1 MKKFVFV
8 LLAFSLS
15 LSAQESVLDSLE
27 VQNLEEVIVSSVR
40 VKDNIPIAFNNVSKE
55 EISKRNL
62 GQDIPILLNFL
73 PNVVTTSDAGAG
85 IGYTGIRIRGVNSQ
99 STNVTI
105 NGIPYNDA
113 ESLGTFW
120 VDLPDFSSSVE
131 NLQVQRGIGTSVNGS
146 SAFGASI
153 NILTD
158 KISQNPYFESAN
170 TIGSFNTVK
179 NNFRFSTG
187 LLNETIEFSGRL
199 SKIDSDGYIDRASSD
214 LKSYFLQLSYKKN
227 KTLLKFL
234 NFGGHEI
241 TYQAWNGIDLQTLEN
256 NRTYNPSGLYYDL
269 NGEERF
275 HENEVDNYKQDHFQF
290 HWTQSFSENLS
301 SNLGLNL
308 TNGRGYYEQYNE
320 NGSEDFITRKWLDN
334 QFYVINY
341 TLNYLKNNNNIIFG
355 STYSEYDGDHFG
367 ETIWSQNSGDIEFTD
382 LFYNGNGLKKDFSNF
397 IKSIYQISN
406 DVSIYA
412 DLQLRNIDYQT
423 TGSTSNIDQLVVDK
437 KYSFFNPKAGLN
449 YDINQKN
456 KIYFSLSKAHR
467 EPTRSDFENNINIQP
482 EELID
487 YELGWKY
494 NAEKFF
500 FNSNLYYMGYKN
512 QLVLTG
518 ALDDV
523 GSPIRENSG
532 KSYRTG
538 IEIESVY
545 KATNKLNI
553 SANISLSENKNVDY
567 KTNYNGVITDWGDTD
582 ISFSPNVISSAGIQ
596 FSASQDLTFTLLNKF
611 VGNQYMSNTESN
623 ISKLSSYSTTDLNIL
638 YTIENSA
645 LWMFGSAYFSEIIVT
660 AMINNIFNKEYVSN
674 GYYYTYDDTWSD
686 PNLITTIEGTGYYPQ
701 AKRNFLLGLTFKL

>member
-40 VKDNIPIAFNNVSKE
+40 VKDNIPIAFNNISKE

-532 KSYRTG
+532 KSYRMG
-538 IEIESVY
+538 IELESVY

-596 FSASQDLTFTLLNKF
+596 FIASQDLTFTLLNKF

-638 YTIENSA
+638 YTIKN
-645 LWMFGSAYFSEIIVT
+645 SAYFSEIIVT

-686 PNLITTIEGTGYYPQ
+686 PNSITTIEGTGYYPQ

>member
-423 TGSTSNIDQLVVDK
+423 SGSTSNIDQLVVDK

-494 NAEKFF
+494 NSEKFF

-538 IEIESVY
+538 IELESVY

-553 SANISLSENKNVDY
+553 SANISFSENKNVDY

-638 YTIENSA
+638 YTIKN
-645 LWMFGSAYFSEIIVT
+645 SAYFSEIIVT

-686 PNLITTIEGTGYYPQ
+686 PNIITTIEGTGYYPQ

>member
-40 VKDNIPIAFNNVSKE
+40 VKDNIPIAFNNISKE

-308 TNGRGYYEQYNE
+308 TNGKGYYEQYNE

-494 NAEKFF
+494 NAEKFL

-532 KSYRTG
+532 KSYRMG
-538 IEIESVY
+538 IELESVY

-553 SANISLSENKNVDY
+553 SANISLSENKNVNY

-596 FSASQDLTFTLLNKF
+596 FIASQDLTLTLLNKF

-623 ISKLSSYSTTDLNIL
+623 ISKLSSYSTSDLNIL
-638 YTIENSA
+638 YTIKN
-645 LWMFGSAYFSEIIVT
+645 SAYFSEIIVT

-686 PNLITTIEGTGYYPQ
+686 PNSITTIEGTGYYPQ

>member
-1 MKKFVFV
+1 MKKIVFV
-8 LLAFSLS
+8 LLAYSIT
-15 LSAQESVLDSLE
+15 LSAQESVIDSLE
-27 VQNLEEVIVSSVR
+27 IQNLEEVIVSSVR
-40 VKDNIPIAFNNVSKE
+40 VKENIPIAFNNVSKD

-85 IGYTGIRIRGVNSQ
+85 IGYTGIRIRGINSQ

-131 NLQVQRGIGTSVNGS
+131 NLQMQRGIGTSVNGS

-158 KISQNPYFESAN
+158 KISEEPYFESAN
-170 TIGSFNTVK
+170 SVGSFNTLK
-179 NNFRFSTG
+179 NNFSFSTG
-187 LLNETIEFSGRL
+187 LLNNTFEFSGRI

-214 LKSYFLQLSYKKN
+214 LKSHFFQLSYKKN
-227 KTLLKFL
+227 KSLFKFL

-256 NRTYNPSGLYYDL
+256 DRTYNPSGLYYDL
-269 NGEERF
+269 NGQEQF

-290 HWTQSFSENLS
+290 HWTQSISSNII

-308 TNGRGYYEQYNE
+308 TNGKGYYEQYNE

-341 TLNYLKNNNNIIFG
+341 NVNYSKNKNNLIFG
-355 STYSEYDGDHFG
+355 STYSEYDGDHYG
-367 ETIWSQNSGDIEFTD
+367 ETIWSQNSGNIAFTD

-397 IKSIYQISN
+397 IKSIYQFSERIG
-406 DVSIYA
+406 IYA
-412 DLQLRNIDYQT
+412 DLQLRKIDYT
-423 TGSTSNIDQLVVDK
+423 TSGSTSNVEDLTVNK
-437 KYSFFNPKAGLN
+437 HYSFFNPKAGLN
-449 YDINQKN
+449 FTLNDKN
-456 KIYFSLSKAHR
+456 KIYFSLSRAYR

-482 EELID
+482 EELVD
-487 YELGWKY
+487 YELGWKF
-494 NAEKFF
+494 NTKKFYF
-500 FNSNLYYMGYKN
+500 SSNLYYMNYKN

-523 GSPIRENSG
+523 GSPIRKNSG
-532 KSYRTG
+532 KSFRKG
-538 IEIESVY
+538 IELESIF
-545 KATNKLNI
+545 KATNNLDISSNI
-553 SANISLSENKNVDY
+553 SFSRNKNIDY
-567 KTNYNGVITDWGDTD
+567 KTNFDGVVTNWGDTD
-582 ISFSPNVISSAGIQ
+582 ISFSPDLVSSIGVNFRPKEDINISI
-596 FSASQDLTFTLLNKF
+596 LNKF
-611 VGNQYMSNTESN
+611 VGEQFMSNTESVV
-623 ISKLSSYSTTDLNIL
+623 SKLNSYSTTDLNFI
-638 YTIENSA
+638 YS
-645 LWMFGSAYFSEIIVT
+645 FKRSKHFKEIIFT

-674 GYYYTYDDTWSD
+674 GYYYTYDDTWSE
-686 PNLITTIEGTGYYPQ
+686 PNMITTIEGTGYYPQ
-701 AKRNFLLGLTFKL
+701 ALRNFLFGITFKL

>member
-15 LSAQESVLDSLE
+15 LSAQESVLVSLE

-40 VKDNIPIAFNNVSKE
+40 VKDNIPIAFNNISKE

-290 HWTQSFSENLS
+290 HWTQLFSENLS
-301 SNLGLNL
+301 SNIGLNL

-355 STYSEYDGDHFG
+355 STYSKYDGDHFG

-382 LFYNGNGLKKDFSNF
+382 LFYDGNGLKKDFSNF

-449 YDINQKN
+449 YDLNQKN

-494 NAEKFF
+494 NAEKFL
-500 FNSNLYYMGYKN
+500 FNSNLYYMSYKN

-538 IEIESVY
+538 IELESVY

-638 YTIENSA
+638 YTIKN
-645 LWMFGSAYFSEIIVT
+645 SAYFSEIIVT
-660 AMINNIFNKEYVSN
+660 AMINNIFDKEYVSN
-674 GYYYTYDDTWSD
+674 GFYYTYDDTWSD

>member
-8 LLAFSLS
+8 LLAFSIS

-423 TGSTSNIDQLVVDK
+423 SGSTSNIDQLVVDK

-494 NAEKFF
+494 NSEKFF

-538 IEIESVY
+538 IELESVY

-596 FSASQDLTFTLLNKF
+596 FNASQDLTLTLLNKF

-638 YTIENSA
+638 YTIKN
-645 LWMFGSAYFSEIIVT
+645 SAYFSEIIVT

>member
-40 VKDNIPIAFNNVSKE
+40 VKDNIPIAFNNISKE

-269 NGEERF
+269 NGVERF

-355 STYSEYDGDHFG
+355 STYSKYDGDHFG
-367 ETIWSQNSGDIEFTD
+367 KTIWSQNSGDIEFTD
-382 LFYNGNGLKKDFSNF
+382 LFYDGNGLKKDFSNF

-449 YDINQKN
+449 YDLNQKN

-494 NAEKFF
+494 NAEKFL
-500 FNSNLYYMGYKN
+500 FNSNLYYMSYKN

-538 IEIESVY
+538 IELESVY

-638 YTIENSA
+638 YTIKN
-645 LWMFGSAYFSEIIVT
+645 SAYFSEIIVT
-660 AMINNIFNKEYVSN
+660 AMINNIFDKEYVSN
-674 GYYYTYDDTWSD
+674 GFYYTYDDTWSD

>member
-290 HWTQSFSENLS
+290 HWTHSFSENLS

-406 DVSIYA
+406 DISIYA

-423 TGSTSNIDQLVVDK
+423 FGSTSNIDQLVVDK

-532 KSYRTG
+532 KSYRMG
-538 IEIESVY
+538 IELESVY

-553 SANISLSENKNVDY
+553 SANISFSENKNVDY

-596 FSASQDLTFTLLNKF
+596 FIASQDLTLTLLNKF

-638 YTIENSA
+638 YTIKN
-645 LWMFGSAYFSEIIVT
+645 SAYFSEIIFT

>member
-367 ETIWSQNSGDIEFTD
+367 ETIWSQNSGNIEFTD

-423 TGSTSNIDQLVVDK
+423 SGSTSNIDQLVVDK

-494 NAEKFF
+494 NSEKFF

-538 IEIESVY
+538 IELESVY

-553 SANISLSENKNVDY
+553 SANISFSENKNVDY

-596 FSASQDLTFTLLNKF
+596 FSSSQDLTFILLNKF

-638 YTIENSA
+638 YTIKN
-645 LWMFGSAYFSEIIVT
+645 SAYFSEIIVT

>member
-1 MKKFVFV
+1 MKKIVFV
-8 LLAFSLS
+8 LLAFSIS
-15 LSAQESVLDSLE
+15 LSAQESVVDSLE
-27 VQNLEEVIVSSVR
+27 IQNLEEVIVSSIR

-73 PNVVTTSDAGAG
+73 PNAVTTSDAGAG
-85 IGYTGIRIRGVNSQ
+85 IGYTGIRIRGINSQ
-99 STNVTI
+99 SINVTI

-158 KISQNPYFESAN
+158 KISQNPYFEVAN
-170 TIGSFNTVK
+170 TVGSFNTIK
-179 NNFRFSTG
+179 NNLRFSTG
-187 LLNETIEFSGRL
+187 LLNGTFEFSGRL
-199 SKIDSDGYIDRASSD
+199 SKIDSDGYIDRAFSD

-227 KTLLKFL
+227 KTLLKFI
-234 NFGGHEI
+234 NFAGHER

-256 NRTYNPSGLYYDL
+256 NRTFNPSGLYYDL

-290 HWTQSFSENLS
+290 HWTQSISKNLT

-308 TNGRGYYEQYNE
+308 TNGKGAYEQYNE

-334 QFYVINY
+334 QFYVINFN
-341 TLNYLKNNNNIIFG
+341 LNYLKKKSNLILG

-406 DVSIYA
+406 DISIYA
-412 DLQLRNIDYQT
+412 DLQLRKIDYET
-423 TGSTSNIDQLVVDK
+423 SGSTSNVDELAVNK
-437 KYSFFNPKAGLN
+437 KYSFFNPKAGFNYSLN
-449 YDINQKN
+449 DKN
-456 KIYFSLSKAHR
+456 KIYFSLSRAFR
-467 EPTRSDFENNINIQP
+467 EPTRSDFENNLNIQP
-482 EELID
+482 EELAD
-487 YELGWKY
+487 YEFGWKY
-494 NAEKFF
+494 KSEKFYF
-500 FNSNLYYMGYKN
+500 GSNLYYMNYKN

-523 GSPIRENSG
+523 GTPIRENSG
-532 KSYRTG
+532 KSYRKG
-538 IEIESVY
+538 IELETML
-545 KATNKLNI
+545 KASNNIDISTNI
-553 SANISLSENKNVDY
+553 SFSKNKNIDY
-567 KTNYNGVITDWGDTD
+567 KTNFNGEVTNWGDTD
-582 ISFSPNVISSAGIQ
+582 ISFSPNLISSIALNYNPKK
-596 FSASQDLTFTLLNKF
+596 DLNISLLNKF
-611 VGNQYMSNTESN
+611 VGDQYMSNTESVV
-623 ISKLSSYSTTDLNIL
+623 SKLNSYSTTDLNFI
-638 YTIENSA
+638 YS
-645 LWMFGSAYFSEIIVT
+645 FKKSKYFNEIIFT
-660 AMINNIFNKEYVSN
+660 AMLNNIFNKEYVSN

-686 PNLITTIEGTGYYPQ
+686 PNMVSTIEGTGYYPQ
-701 AKRNFLLGLTFKL
+701 AKRNFLIGFTFKL

>member
-1 MKKFVFV
+1 MKKILFV
-8 LLAFSLS
+8 LLAFSVS

-85 IGYTGIRIRGVNSQ
+85 FGYTGIRIRGVNSQ

-120 VDLPDFSSSVE
+120 VDLPDLSSSIE

-158 KISQNPYFESAN
+158 KISQNPYFQSAN

-187 LLNETIEFSGRL
+187 LLNEVIEFSGRL

-341 TLNYLKNNNNIIFG
+341 TLNYFLNNNNNIIFG
-355 STYSEYDGDHFG
+355 STYSKYDGDHFG

-397 IKSIYQISN
+397 IKSIFQISY

-456 KIYFSLSKAHR
+456 KIYFSLSKAQR

-494 NAEKFF
+494 NAEKFL
-500 FNSNLYYMGYKN
+500 FNSNLYYMSYKN

-532 KSYRTG
+532 KTYRKG
-538 IEIESVY
+538 IELESVY
-545 KATNKLNI
+545 EATNKLNI
-553 SANISLSENKNVDY
+553 SANISLSENKNIDY

-582 ISFSPNVISSAGIQ
+582 ISFSPNIISSAGVQ
-596 FSASQDLTFTLLNKF
+596 FNASEDLTFILFNKF
-611 VGNQYMSNTESN
+611 VGDQYMSNTESM
-623 ISKLSSYSTTDLNIL
+623 ISKLSSYSTIDFSML
-638 YTIENSA
+638 YTIKNSK
-645 LWMFGSAYFSEIIVT
+645 YFSEIVIT
-660 AMINNIFNKEYVSN
+660 AMLNNIFNKEYVSN

-686 PNLITTIEGTGYYPQ
+686 PNIITTIEGTGYYPQ
-701 AKRNFLLGLTFKL
+701 AKRNFLLGFTFKL

>member
-1 MKKFVFV
+1 MKKIVFV
-8 LLAFSLS
+8 LLAFSLA
-15 LSAQESVLDSLE
+15 LNAQESVIDSLE

-55 EISKRNL
+55 DISKRNL

-73 PNVVTTSDAGAG
+73 PNVITTSDAGAG

-158 KISQNPYFESAN
+158 KISHNPYFESAN

-290 HWTQSFSENLS
+290 HWTQSISNNLS

-308 TNGRGYYEQYNE
+308 TNGKGYYEQYNE
-320 NGSEDFITRKWLDN
+320 SGSEDFITRKWLDN

-341 TLNYLKNNNNIIFG
+341 NLNYLKNKNNIIFG

-367 ETIWSQNSGDIEFTD
+367 ETIWSQNSGNIEFTD

-406 DVSIYA
+406 NLSVYA
-412 DLQLRNIDYQT
+412 DFQLRNIDYKT
-423 TGSTSNIDQLVVDK
+423 AGSTSNIDELAVNK
-437 KYSFFNPKAGLN
+437 KYSFFNPKAGFN
-449 YDINQKN
+449 YSINKN
-456 KIYFSLSKAHR
+456 NRLYFSLSKAFR
-467 EPTRSDFENNINIQP
+467 EPTRSDFENNVDIQP
-482 EELID
+482 EELVD

-494 NAEKFF
+494 NAEKFL
-500 FNSNLYYMGYKN
+500 FNSNLYYMSYKN

-518 ALDDV
+518 AIDDV
-523 GSPIRENSG
+523 GSTIRENSG
-532 KSYRTG
+532 KSYRVG
-538 IEIESVY
+538 VELESVY
-545 KATNKLNI
+545 KATNRLNI
-553 SANISLSENKNVDY
+553 SANISFSENKNIDY
-567 KTNYNGVITDWGDTD
+567 KTNFNGVITNWGDTE
-582 ISFSPNVISSAGIQ
+582 ISFSPNIVSSAGILYN
-596 FSASQDLTFTLLNKF
+596 ASDDLTFTLYNKL
-611 VGNQYMSNTESN
+611 VGDQYMSNTESV

-638 YTIENSA
+638 YTIKNSN
-645 LWMFGSAYFSEIIVT
+645 YFSEIIIT
-660 AMINNIFNKEYVSN
+660 AMLNNIFNKEYVSN

-686 PNLITTIEGTGYYPQ
+686 PNIITTIEGTGYYPQ
-701 AKRNFLLGLTFKL
+701 AKRNFLLGFTFKL

>member
-423 TGSTSNIDQLVVDK
+423 SGSTSNIDQLVVDK

-494 NAEKFF
+494 NSEKFF

-538 IEIESVY
+538 IELESVY

-638 YTIENSA
+638 YTIKN
-645 LWMFGSAYFSEIIVT
+645 SAYFSEIIVT

>member
-423 TGSTSNIDQLVVDK
+423 FGSTSNIDQLVVDK

-494 NAEKFF
+494 NSEKFF

-532 KSYRTG
+532 KSYRMG
-538 IEIESVY
+538 IELESVY

-553 SANISLSENKNVDY
+553 SANISFSENKNVDY

-638 YTIENSA
+638 YTIKN
-645 LWMFGSAYFSEIIVT
+645 SAYFSEIIVT

>member
-423 TGSTSNIDQLVVDK
+423 LGSTSNIDQLVVDK

-532 KSYRTG
+532 KSYRMG
-538 IEIESVY
+538 IELESVY

-638 YTIENSA
+638 YTIKN
-645 LWMFGSAYFSEIIVT
+645 SAYFSEIIVT

-686 PNLITTIEGTGYYPQ
+686 PNSITTIEGTGYYPQ

>member
-1 MKKFVFV
+1 MKKIVFV

-27 VQNLEEVIVSSVR
+27 IQNLEEVIVSSVR

-308 TNGRGYYEQYNE
+308 TNGKGYYEQYNE

-538 IEIESVY
+538 IELESVY

-638 YTIENSA
+638 YTIKN
-645 LWMFGSAYFSEIIVT
+645 SAYFSEIIVT

-686 PNLITTIEGTGYYPQ
+686 PNSITTIEGTGYYPQ

>member
-308 TNGRGYYEQYNE
+308 TNGKGYYEQYNE

-423 TGSTSNIDQLVVDK
+423 FGSTSNIDQLVVDK

-494 NAEKFF
+494 NAEKFL

-532 KSYRTG
+532 KSYRMG
-538 IEIESVY
+538 IELESVY

-638 YTIENSA
+638 YTIKN
-645 LWMFGSAYFSEIIVT
+645 SAYFSEIIVT

>member
-290 HWTQSFSENLS
+290 HWTQSFSKNLS

-320 NGSEDFITRKWLDN
+320 NGTEDFITRKWLDN
-334 QFYVINY
+334 QFYVFNY
-341 TLNYLKNNNNIIFG
+341 TLNYLKKNNNIIFG

-406 DVSIYA
+406 DISIYA

-423 TGSTSNIDQLVVDK
+423 FGSTSNIDQLVVDK

-494 NAEKFF
+494 ISEKFF

-538 IEIESVY
+538 IELESVY

-596 FSASQDLTFTLLNKF
+596 FIASQDLTLTLLNKF

-623 ISKLSSYSTTDLNIL
+623 ISMLSSYSTTDLNIL
-638 YTIENSA
+638 YTIKN
-645 LWMFGSAYFSEIIVT
+645 SAYFSEIIVT

>member
-423 TGSTSNIDQLVVDK
+423 SGSTSNIDQLVVDK

-494 NAEKFF
+494 NSEKFF

-532 KSYRTG
+532 KSYRMG
-538 IEIESVY
+538 IELESVY

-596 FSASQDLTFTLLNKF
+596 FIASQDLTLTLLNKF

-638 YTIENSA
+638 YTIKN
-645 LWMFGSAYFSEIIVT
+645 SAYFSEIIVT

>member
-1 MKKFVFV
+1 MKKIVFV
-8 LLAFSLS
+8 LLAYSIT
-15 LSAQESVLDSLE
+15 LSAQESVIDSLE
-27 VQNLEEVIVSSVR
+27 IQNLEEVIVSSVR
-40 VKDNIPIAFNNVSKE
+40 VKENIPIAFNNVSKE

-85 IGYTGIRIRGVNSQ
+85 IGYTGIRIRGINSQ

-131 NLQVQRGIGTSVNGS
+131 NLQMQRGIGTSVNGS

-158 KISQNPYFESAN
+158 KISEEPYFESAN
-170 TIGSFNTVK
+170 SVGSFNTLK
-179 NNFRFSTG
+179 NNFSFSTG
-187 LLNETIEFSGRL
+187 LLNNTFEFSGRI

-214 LKSYFLQLSYKKN
+214 LKSHFFQLSYKKN
-227 KTLLKFL
+227 KSLFKFL

-256 NRTYNPSGLYYDL
+256 DRTYNPSGLYYDL
-269 NGEERF
+269 NGQEQF

-290 HWTQSFSENLS
+290 HWTQSISSNLI

-308 TNGRGYYEQYNE
+308 TNGKGYYEQYNE

-341 TLNYLKNNNNIIFG
+341 NVNYSKNKNNLIFG
-355 STYSEYDGDHFG
+355 STYSEYDGDHYG
-367 ETIWSQNSGDIEFTD
+367 ETIWSQNSGNIAFTD

-397 IKSIYQISN
+397 IKSIYQFSERIG
-406 DVSIYA
+406 IYA
-412 DLQLRNIDYQT
+412 DLQLRKIDYT
-423 TGSTSNIDQLVVDK
+423 TSGSTSNVEDLTVNK
-437 KYSFFNPKAGLN
+437 HYSFFNPKAGLN
-449 YDINQKN
+449 FTLNDKN
-456 KIYFSLSKAHR
+456 KIYFSLSRAYR

-482 EELID
+482 EELVD
-487 YELGWKY
+487 YELGWKF
-494 NAEKFF
+494 NTKKFYF
-500 FNSNLYYMGYKN
+500 SSNLYYMNYKN

-523 GSPIRENSG
+523 GSPIRKNSG
-532 KSYRTG
+532 KSFRKG
-538 IEIESVY
+538 IELESIF
-545 KATNKLNI
+545 KATNNLEISSNI
-553 SANISLSENKNVDY
+553 SFSRNKNIDY
-567 KTNYNGVITDWGDTD
+567 KTNFDGVVTNWGDTD
-582 ISFSPNVISSAGIQ
+582 ISFSPDLVSSIGVNFRPKEDINISI
-596 FSASQDLTFTLLNKF
+596 LNKF
-611 VGNQYMSNTESN
+611 VGEQFMSNTESVV
-623 ISKLSSYSTTDLNIL
+623 SKLNSYSTTDLNFI
-638 YTIENSA
+638 YS
-645 LWMFGSAYFSEIIVT
+645 FKRSKHFKEIIFT

-674 GYYYTYDDTWSD
+674 GYYYTYDDTWSE
-686 PNLITTIEGTGYYPQ
+686 PNMITTIEGTGYYPQ
-701 AKRNFLLGLTFKL
+701 ALRNFLLGITFKL

>member
-1 MKKFVFV
+1 MKKIVFV

-27 VQNLEEVIVSSVR
+27 TQNLEEVIVSSVR

-308 TNGRGYYEQYNE
+308 TNGKGYYEQYNE

-355 STYSEYDGDHFG
+355 STYSKYDGDHFG

-494 NAEKFF
+494 NSEKFF

-538 IEIESVY
+538 IELESVY

-553 SANISLSENKNVDY
+553 SANISFSENKNLDY

-596 FSASQDLTFTLLNKF
+596 FSASQDLTLTFLNKF

-623 ISKLSSYSTTDLNIL
+623 ISKLSSYSTTDLNIF
-638 YTIENSA
+638 YTTKN
-645 LWMFGSAYFSEIIVT
+645 SAYFSEIIVT

>member
-1 MKKFVFV
+1 MKKIVFV
-8 LLAFSLS
+8 LLAYSIT
-15 LSAQESVLDSLE
+15 LSAQESVIDSLE
-27 VQNLEEVIVSSVR
+27 IQNLEEVIVSSVR
-40 VKDNIPIAFNNVSKE
+40 VKENIPIAFNNVSKD

-85 IGYTGIRIRGVNSQ
+85 IGYTGIRIRGINSQ

-131 NLQVQRGIGTSVNGS
+131 NLQMQRGIGTSVNGS

-158 KISQNPYFESAN
+158 KISEEPYFESAN
-170 TIGSFNTVK
+170 SVGSFNTLK
-179 NNFRFSTG
+179 NNFSFSTG
-187 LLNETIEFSGRL
+187 LLNNTFEFSGRI

-214 LKSYFLQLSYKKN
+214 LKSHFFQLSYKKN
-227 KTLLKFL
+227 KSLFKFL

-256 NRTYNPSGLYYDL
+256 DRTYNPSGLYYDL
-269 NGEERF
+269 NGQEQF

-290 HWTQSFSENLS
+290 HWTQSISSNII

-308 TNGRGYYEQYNE
+308 TNGKGYYEQYNE

-341 TLNYLKNNNNIIFG
+341 NVNYSKNKNNLIFG
-355 STYSEYDGDHFG
+355 STYSEYDGDHYG
-367 ETIWSQNSGDIEFTD
+367 ETIWSQNSGNIAFTD

-397 IKSIYQISN
+397 IKSIYQFSERIG
-406 DVSIYA
+406 IYA
-412 DLQLRNIDYQT
+412 DLQLRKIDYT
-423 TGSTSNIDQLVVDK
+423 TSGSTSNVEDLTVNK
-437 KYSFFNPKAGLN
+437 HYSFFNPKAGLN
-449 YDINQKN
+449 FTLNDKN
-456 KIYFSLSKAHR
+456 KIYFSLSRAYR

-482 EELID
+482 EELVD
-487 YELGWKY
+487 YELGWKF
-494 NAEKFF
+494 NTKKFYF
-500 FNSNLYYMGYKN
+500 SSNLYYMNYKN

-523 GSPIRENSG
+523 GSPIRKNSG
-532 KSYRTG
+532 KSFRKG
-538 IEIESVY
+538 IELESIF
-545 KATNKLNI
+545 KATNNLEISSNI
-553 SANISLSENKNVDY
+553 SFSRNKNIDY
-567 KTNYNGVITDWGDTD
+567 KTNFDGVVTNWGDTD
-582 ISFSPNVISSAGIQ
+582 ISFSPDLVSSIGVNFRPKEDINISI
-596 FSASQDLTFTLLNKF
+596 LNKF
-611 VGNQYMSNTESN
+611 VGEQFMSNTESVV
-623 ISKLSSYSTTDLNIL
+623 SKLNSYSTTDLNFI
-638 YTIENSA
+638 YS
-645 LWMFGSAYFSEIIVT
+645 FKRSKHFKEIIFT

-674 GYYYTYDDTWSD
+674 GYYYTYDDTWSE
-686 PNLITTIEGTGYYPQ
+686 PNMITTIEGAGYYPQ
-701 AKRNFLLGLTFKL
+701 ALRNFLLGITFKL

>member
-1 MKKFVFV
+1 MKKIVFV
-8 LLAFSLS
+8 LLAFSVS

-85 IGYTGIRIRGVNSQ
+85 FGYTGIRIRGVNSQ

-120 VDLPDFSSSVE
+120 VDLPDLSSSIE

-158 KISQNPYFESAN
+158 KISQNPYFQSAN

-187 LLNETIEFSGRL
+187 LLNEVIEFSGRL

-341 TLNYLKNNNNIIFG
+341 TLNYFLNNNNNIIFG
-355 STYSEYDGDHFG
+355 STYSKYDGDHFG

-397 IKSIYQISN
+397 IKSIFQISY

-456 KIYFSLSKAHR
+456 KIYFSLSKAQR

-494 NAEKFF
+494 NAEKFL
-500 FNSNLYYMGYKN
+500 FNSNLYYMSYKN

-532 KSYRTG
+532 KTYRKG
-538 IEIESVY
+538 IELESVY
-545 KATNKLNI
+545 EATNKLNI
-553 SANISLSENKNVDY
+553 SANISLSENKNIDY

-582 ISFSPNVISSAGIQ
+582 ISFSPNIISSAGVQ
-596 FSASQDLTFTLLNKF
+596 FNASEDLTFILFNKF
-611 VGNQYMSNTESN
+611 VGDQYMSNTESM
-623 ISKLSSYSTTDLNIL
+623 ISKLSSYSTIDFSML
-638 YTIENSA
+638 YTIKNSK
-645 LWMFGSAYFSEIIVT
+645 YFSEIVIT
-660 AMINNIFNKEYVSN
+660 AMLNNIFNKEYVSN

-686 PNLITTIEGTGYYPQ
+686 PNIITTIEGTGYYPQ
-701 AKRNFLLGLTFKL
+701 AKRNFLLGFTFKL

>member
-494 NAEKFF
+494 NAEKFL

-532 KSYRTG
+532 KSYRMG
-538 IEIESVY
+538 IELESVY

-596 FSASQDLTFTLLNKF
+596 FIASQDLTLTLLNKF

-638 YTIENSA
+638 YTIKN
-645 LWMFGSAYFSEIIVT
+645 SAYFSEIIVT

-686 PNLITTIEGTGYYPQ
+686 PNSITTIEGTGYYPQ
-701 AKRNFLLGLTFKL
+701 ANRNFLLGLTFKL